1 MRSPALVPSEHRL
14 PCHLWSLHKFPP
26 IASPQGWCNDLLICV
41 RRPFHHPED
50 CPIGNGHSQ
59 QSGSHVTCGMIMCSC
74 LDAQSASRSETLGKA
89 KNEAEHVASLGHSH
103 DVLEVPS
110 VLWVKRWGHYT
121 DHFRVLLS
129 NGYWKNW
136 FWSKKWNTLGDCRV
150 HLGEYEVTQAC
161 VNYSYPHLSTEGA
174 LRLQ

>member
-1 MRSPALVPSEHRL
+1 
-14 PCHLWSLHKFPP
+14 
-26 IASPQGWCNDLLICV
+26 
-41 RRPFHHPED
+41 
-50 CPIGNGHSQ
+50 
-59 QSGSHVTCGMIMCSC
+59 MCSC

-129 NGYWKNW
+129 NGYWKN
-136 FWSKKWNTLGDCRV
+136 
-150 HLGEYEVTQAC
+150 
-161 VNYSYPHLSTEGA
+161 
-174 LRLQ
+174 